1 MLGPMLHDAETLA
14 TIVGVLT
21 VAAWVA
27 DQTLGDLRAI
37 LRSERRRFTSRS

>member
-1 MLGPMLHDAETLA
+1 MLGRMLRDAEALA

-27 DQTLGDLRAI
+27 DQTVGDLRAI
-37 LRSERRRFTSRS
+37 LRSERRRLTSRS

>member
-1 MLGPMLHDAETLA
+1 MLESMLHDAQAVA

-21 VAAWVA
+21 VVAWVA
-27 DQTLGDLRAI
+27 DQTVDDVRAI